1 MLTGT
6 TLYIPFSSGYILEYD
21 LCGGGL
27 VVTRVPV
34 EFLIA
39 FEDNVMLMPVKG
51 SGLGVAC
58 IDDDDLTLSMWSR
71 EARGHSD
78 DVMVWKG
85 CRVIDLS
92 SLLPTKDYT
101 ELLGF
106 AEGVNVIFLGTND
119 DIFTLMLDP
128 ELVCRVG
135 GRGNSE
141 LLLPFI
147 SFYTPVC
154 ELVQIG
160 LTYFG
165 ARSIDQVANARD
177 VKMTKKISMYFVT
190 RDV

>member
-1 MLTGT
+1 
-6 TLYIPFSSGYILEYD
+6 IPFSSGYILEYD

-78 DVMVWKG
+78 DVMVWKR

-147 SFYTPVC
+147 SFYTPGSGPFLSAYT
-154 ELVQIG
+154 E
-160 LTYFG
+160 
-165 ARSIDQVANARD
+165 A
-177 VKMTKKISMYFVT
+177 
-190 RDV
+190 